1 MVNKII
7 KHFNKEIGDKMERNK
22 RRNKIETIFDKIEG
36 LRNIESRLINERII
50 RIERINFEIEE
61 TKKEIVKAEIQLAH
75 NKYKNDKNPEGSYYN
90 MVNKIIKH
98 FNKETGIKMERN
110 KSKNKVESLFAK
122 IGELK
127 NIESSLINERIIRI
141 ERINFEIEETKKE
154 IVKAE
159 EELKLKLN
167 ELSYDLEPGI
177 KSNAKDLSFEMKG
190 VEKIK

>member
-1 MVNKII
+1 
-7 KHFNKEIGDKMERNK
+7 
-22 RRNKIETIFDKIEG
+22 
-36 LRNIESRLINERII
+36 
-50 RIERINFEIEE
+50 
-61 TKKEIVKAEIQLAH
+61 
-75 NKYKNDKNPEGSYYN
+75 

-110 KSKNKVESLFAK
+110 KRRNKVENLFNK
-122 IGELK
+122 IEELR
-127 NIESSLINERIIRI
+127 NIESRLINERIIRI

>member
-7 KHFNKEIGDKMERNK
+7 KHFNKEIGNKMERNK
-22 RRNKIETIFDKIEG
+22 SKNKVESSFDKIEE

-75 NKYKNDKNPEGSYYN
+75 YKYKNDKKPDNK

-98 FNKETGIKMERN
+98 FNKEIGNKMERN
-110 KSKNKVESLFAK
+110 KSKNKVESSFDK
-122 IGELK
+122 IEELR
-127 NIESSLINERIIRI
+127 NIESRLINERIIRI

-159 EELKLKLN
+159 KELKLKLN

>member
-1 MVNKII
+1 
-7 KHFNKEIGDKMERNK
+7 
-22 RRNKIETIFDKIEG
+22 
-36 LRNIESRLINERII
+36 
-50 RIERINFEIEE
+50 
-61 TKKEIVKAEIQLAH
+61 
-75 NKYKNDKNPEGSYYN
+75 

-98 FNKETGIKMERN
+98 FNKETGIKIERN
-110 KSKNKVESLFAK
+110 KSKNKVESLFDK
-122 IGELK
+122 IEDLR
-127 NIESSLINERIIRI
+127 NIESRLINERIIRI

-167 ELSYDLEPGI
+167 ELSYDLEPG

>member
-1 MVNKII
+1 
-7 KHFNKEIGDKMERNK
+7 
-22 RRNKIETIFDKIEG
+22 
-36 LRNIESRLINERII
+36 
-50 RIERINFEIEE
+50 
-61 TKKEIVKAEIQLAH
+61 
-75 NKYKNDKNPEGSYYN
+75 

-110 KSKNKVESLFAK
+110 KRRNKVESLFAK
-122 IGELK
+122 IEELR
-127 NIESSLINERIIRI
+127 NIESGLINERIIRI
-141 ERINFEIEETKKE
+141 ERINFEIEEIRKE

>member
-7 KHFNKEIGDKMERNK
+7 KHFNKEIGNKMERNK
-22 RRNKIETIFDKIEG
+22 RRNKVESLFDKIEE

-61 TKKEIVKAEIQLAH
+61 TKKER
-75 NKYKNDKNPEGSYYN
+75 D
-90 MVNKIIKH
+90 
-98 FNKETGIKMERN
+98 
-110 KSKNKVESLFAK
+110 
-122 IGELK
+122 
-127 NIESSLINERIIRI
+127 
-141 ERINFEIEETKKE
+141 
-154 IVKAE
+154 KAE

-167 ELSYDLEPGI
+167 ELSYNFEPGI

>member
-7 KHFNKEIGDKMERNK
+7 KHFNKEAGNKMERNK
-22 RRNKIETIFDKIEG
+22 RRNKVESLFDKIED
-36 LRNIESRLINERII
+36 LRNIEYRLINERII

-75 NKYKNDKNPEGSYYN
+75 YKYKNDKKPDNK

-98 FNKETGIKMERN
+98 FNKEIGNKMERN
-110 KSKNKVESLFAK
+110 KSKNKVESSFDK
-122 IGELK
+122 IEELK
-127 NIESSLINERIIRI
+127 NIESRLINERLIRI

-159 EELKLKLN
+159 KELKLKLN

>member
-7 KHFNKEIGDKMERNK
+7 KHFNKETGDKMERNK
-22 RRNKIETIFDKIEG
+22 RRNKVESLFTKIEE

-61 TKKEIVKAEIQLAH
+61 TKKEIA
-75 NKYKNDKNPEGSYYN
+75 
-90 MVNKIIKH
+90 
-98 FNKETGIKMERN
+98 
-110 KSKNKVESLFAK
+110 
-122 IGELK
+122 
-127 NIESSLINERIIRI
+127 
-141 ERINFEIEETKKE
+141 
-154 IVKAE
+154 KAE

-167 ELSYDLEPGI
+167 ELSYDLEPRI

>member
-7 KHFNKEIGDKMERNK
+7 KHFNKETGDKMERNK
-22 RRNKIETIFDKIEG
+22 RRNKIETIFDKIEE
-36 LRNIESRLINERII
+36 LKNIESRLINER
-50 RIERINFEIEE
+50 
-61 TKKEIVKAEIQLAH
+61 L
-75 NKYKNDKNPEGSYYN
+75 
-90 MVNKIIKH
+90 
-98 FNKETGIKMERN
+98 
-110 KSKNKVESLFAK
+110 
-122 IGELK
+122 
-127 NIESSLINERIIRI
+127 IRI

>member
-7 KHFNKEIGDKMERNK
+7 KHFNKEAGIKMERNK
-22 RRNKIETIFDKIEG
+22 SKNKVESLFDKIED

-75 NKYKNDKNPEGSYYN
+75 YKYKNDKKPDNK

-98 FNKETGIKMERN
+98 FNKEIGNKMERN
-110 KSKNKVESLFAK
+110 KSKNKVESSFDK
-122 IGELK
+122 IEDLR
-127 NIESSLINERIIRI
+127 NIESRLITERIIII
-141 ERINFEIEETKKE
+141 ERINFEIEETKRE

>member
-7 KHFNKEIGDKMERNK
+7 KHFNKEAGN
-22 RRNKIETIFDKIEG
+22 
-36 LRNIESRLINERII
+36 
-50 RIERINFEIEE
+50 
-61 TKKEIVKAEIQLAH
+61 
-75 NKYKNDKNPEGSYYN
+75 
-90 MVNKIIKH
+90 
-98 FNKETGIKMERN
+98 KMERN
-110 KSKNKVESLFAK
+110 KSKNKVESLFDK
-122 IGELK
+122 IEDLR
-127 NIESSLINERIIRI
+127 NIESRLINERLIRI

-167 ELSYDLEPGI
+167 ELSYDHEPGI

>member
-7 KHFNKEIGDKMERNK
+7 KHF
-22 RRNKIETIFDKIEG
+22 
-36 LRNIESRLINERII
+36 
-50 RIERINFEIEE
+50 
-61 TKKEIVKAEIQLAH
+61 
-75 NKYKNDKNPEGSYYN
+75 
-90 MVNKIIKH
+90 
-98 FNKETGIKMERN
+98 KETGIKMERN
-110 KSKNKVESLFAK
+110 KRRNKVESLFHK
-122 IGELK
+122 IEELR
-127 NIESSLINERIIRI
+127 NIESGLINERMIKI

>member
-1 MVNKII
+1 MVYKII
-7 KHFNKEIGDKMERNK
+7 KYFNKEIGIKMERNK
-22 RRNKIETIFDKIEG
+22 RRNKVESLFDKIAE
-36 LRNIESRLINERII
+36 LRNIESRLVNERI
-50 RIERINFEIEE
+50 
-61 TKKEIVKAEIQLAH
+61 T
-75 NKYKNDKNPEGSYYN
+75 
-90 MVNKIIKH
+90 
-98 FNKETGIKMERN
+98 
-110 KSKNKVESLFAK
+110 
-122 IGELK
+122 
-127 NIESSLINERIIRI
+127 RI

>member
-7 KHFNKEIGDKMERNK
+7 KYF
-22 RRNKIETIFDKIEG
+22 
-36 LRNIESRLINERII
+36 S
-50 RIERINFEIEE
+50 
-61 TKKEIVKAEIQLAH
+61 
-75 NKYKNDKNPEGSYYN
+75 
-90 MVNKIIKH
+90 
-98 FNKETGIKMERN
+98 KETGNKMERN
-110 KSKNKVESLFAK
+110 KSKNKVESLFDK
-122 IGELK
+122 IEDLR
-127 NIESSLINERIIRI
+127 NIESRLINERIIRI

-167 ELSYDLEPGI
+167 ELSYNFEPGI

>member
-1 MVNKII
+1 MVI
-7 KHFNKEIGDKMERNK
+7 
-22 RRNKIETIFDKIEG
+22 
-36 LRNIESRLINERII
+36 
-50 RIERINFEIEE
+50 
-61 TKKEIVKAEIQLAH
+61 
-75 NKYKNDKNPEGSYYN
+75 
-90 MVNKIIKH
+90 KIIKH

-110 KSKNKVESLFAK
+110 KRRNKVESLFAK
-122 IGELK
+122 IEELR
-127 NIESSLINERIIRI
+127 NIESRLINERLIRI

-154 IVKAE
+154 IAKAE

>member
-7 KHFNKEIGDKMERNK
+7 KHFNKEAGIKMERNK
-22 RRNKIETIFDKIEG
+22 SKNKVESLFDKIEE
-36 LRNIESRLINERII
+36 LRNIESRLINERSI

-75 NKYKNDKNPEGSYYN
+75 YKYKNDKKPDNK

-98 FNKETGIKMERN
+98 FNKEIGNKMERN
-110 KSKNKVESLFAK
+110 KSKNKVESSFDK
-122 IGELK
+122 IEELK
-127 NIESSLINERIIRI
+127 NIESRLITERIIRI

>member
-22 RRNKIETIFDKIEG
+22 RRNK
-36 LRNIESRLINERII
+36 
-50 RIERINFEIEE
+50 
-61 TKKEIVKAEIQLAH
+61 
-75 NKYKNDKNPEGSYYN
+75 
-90 MVNKIIKH
+90 
-98 FNKETGIKMERN
+98 
-110 KSKNKVESLFAK
+110 VESLFAK
-122 IGELK
+122 IGELR
-127 NIESSLINERIIRI
+127 NIESGLINERIIRI

-190 VEKIK
+190 VEKTK

>member
-1 MVNKII
+1 
-7 KHFNKEIGDKMERNK
+7 
-22 RRNKIETIFDKIEG
+22 
-36 LRNIESRLINERII
+36 
-50 RIERINFEIEE
+50 
-61 TKKEIVKAEIQLAH
+61 
-75 NKYKNDKNPEGSYYN
+75 

-110 KSKNKVESLFAK
+110 KRRNKVENLFNK
-122 IGELK
+122 IEELR
-127 NIESSLINERIIRI
+127 NIESGLINERLIRI

-154 IVKAE
+154 IAKAE

>member
-7 KHFNKEIGDKMERNK
+7 KHFHKETGIKMERNK
-22 RRNKIETIFDKIEG
+22 RRNKVESLFYKIQE

-50 RIERINFEIEE
+50 
-61 TKKEIVKAEIQLAH
+61 V
-75 NKYKNDKNPEGSYYN
+75 
-90 MVNKIIKH
+90 
-98 FNKETGIKMERN
+98 
-110 KSKNKVESLFAK
+110 
-122 IGELK
+122 
-127 NIESSLINERIIRI
+127 I